1 MTVSL
6 HWTLTANYIFSEV
19 PGRKNK
25 TQPNTNKQPK
35 HTRKKKQTKQTHPP
49 KKHTKPNQEKTKA
62 NQPTKCHKNPRIH
75 WHFGPFTVTQNQ
87 QSQTNLRSPCNFPF
101 VVNKKIITKGIKNLY
116 RTALEKWRSCISFSL
131 LLRMK
136 NDWKYS
142 KINKLH
148 CDLAVSGINFLKG
161 PREISVLPLVN
172 FITLTIRSEMLN
184 TSQNPLY
191 PKY

>member
-1 MTVSL
+1 M
-6 HWTLTANYIFSEV
+6 E
-19 PGRKNK
+19 K
-25 TQPNTNKQPK
+25 
-35 HTRKKKQTKQTHPP
+35 
-49 KKHTKPNQEKTKA
+49 KPNQTKTP
-62 NQPTKCHKNPRIH
+62 NQTNAPPQKPHQTTPTKNQSKPTKCHKNPRIH
-75 WHFGPFTVTQNQ
+75 WHFSPFTVTQNQ
-87 QSQTNLRSPCNFPF
+87 QSQTNLRSPCSFPF
-101 VVNKKIITKGIKNLY
+101 VVNKKIITEGIKNLY
-116 RTALEKWRSCISFSL
+116 RTALEKWRTCISFSL
-131 LLRMK
+131 ILRMK